1 MVVEIE
7 YRYLKESEP
16 KTVKIPGALSA
27 SNIEAK
33 IEALLGPVFTWRVT
47 KSSEVKN
54 LGELIHQAQ
63 QTKNPDALIDY
74 VKDLAL
80 QIDEARNEVRELKET
95 LEATGNTYGAG
106 KCKKILT
113 FLK

>member
-7 YRYLKESEP
+7 YKYLKESEP
-16 KTVKIPGALSA
+16 RKFRIAGSPSLKHI
-27 SNIEAK
+27 NEK

-47 KSSEVKN
+47 KSSEIKN
-54 LGELIHQAQ
+54 LGQLIHQAQ
-63 QTKNPDALIDY
+63 QSNNIDELIDY

-80 QIDEARNEVRELKET
+80 EIEEARNELLELKNT